1 LNKRRSRV
9 EVVEKALRGE
19 TTKTPAVKTEPS
31 EKAGNR
37 GAPNAENWHPIK
49 QEIVKEEPCIKIEP
63 DIKIE
68 ED

>member
-1 LNKRRSRV
+1 M
-9 EVVEKALRGE
+9 
-19 TTKTPAVKTEPS
+19 KTPAVKTEPS

-37 GAPNAENWHPIK
+37 GAPNAEKWHPIK

>member
-1 LNKRRSRV
+1 MSPGGGCRES
-9 EVVEKALRGE
+9 AAGE
-19 TTKTPAVKTEPS
+19 TMKTPAVKTEPS

-37 GAPNAENWHPIK
+37 GAPNAEKWHPIK